1 MIHLNYKCKVAKV
14 AIPLSMLH
22 RIMQVWWQSKFTA
35 ALQGRTQDSRIW
47 EQLCTCN
54 KQVHLFLHSTMTME
68 AQKVLETLN
77 SNNVYAHPITQK
89 ALSRTFW

>member
-1 MIHLNYKCKVAKV
+1 MAGKVDFTPKFLPLICQIRTVAKV

-22 RIMQVWWQSKFTA
+22 RIMHVWWQSKFTA

-47 EQLCTCN
+47 EQLRTYN

-68 AQKVLETLN
+68 E
-77 SNNVYAHPITQK
+77 
-89 ALSRTFW
+89 